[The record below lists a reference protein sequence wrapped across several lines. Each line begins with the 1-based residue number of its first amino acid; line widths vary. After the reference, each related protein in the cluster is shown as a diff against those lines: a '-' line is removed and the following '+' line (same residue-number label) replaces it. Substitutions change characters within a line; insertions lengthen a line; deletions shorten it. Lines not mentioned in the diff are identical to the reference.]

1 MVAEKRQV
9 KRNTRQ
15 AKQNFNSCCALS
27 LLTEPHARLYLFY
40 FKSIE
45 SLYLDLW
52 MWLPRHFIWQQL
64 HQSNQVSTWAINN
77 IWGLFS
83 YMLAK
88 AEEHQWTKLKLVTS
102 LKFESFFF
110 LVGWFCNSRAL
121 YKGILQPGKSDLPP
135 NYVTDQCEV
144 KNKNNK
150 KKSDFFKNLI
160 RLALECLWTKP
171 LSSVQR
177 WKPPNGLRTQDFLCY
192 QTALLTTLPTRPK
205 PQNS

>member
-1 MVAEKRQV
+1 MSSSKIRIPLPLRFIPEEQAHQWAQDWRFGSFYGLAGNVVAEKRQV

-150 KKSDFFKNLI
+150 KKVI
-160 RLALECLWTKP
+160 
-171 LSSVQR
+171 SSKI
-177 WKPPNGLRTQDFLCY
+177 W
-192 QTALLTTLPTRPK
+192 
-205 PQNS
+205 